1 MKSHIYQK
9 NIEENSTCLEIDFQ
23 SPKFE
28 CFLGMEILNDGCLND
43 LFYCLADE
51 QYLNKKD
58 QLSHLK

>member
-1 MKSHIYQK
+1 MEANKKSFG
-9 NIEENSTCLEIDFQ
+9 IDLQ